1 VTDEHPEPRTTARP
15 LPEYGEYATPEEQ
28 AAAIGTVPEA
38 MQDITPQAV
47 VEPAPVVVSQ
57 GRRWDIIA
65 TVALLIFGAYATFSS
80 IPQFANLQ
88 GTIEEVYA
96 AYGYTGTYPNP
107 GLANAIGVTLNIVQP
122 IALVLAMFFGA
133 RRLRA
138 GKVSFWIPLGAGI
151 VVTIVASA
159 LLITAFYSD
168 PSFLAFVA
176 KSMGGS

>member
-1 VTDEHPEPRTTARP
+1 MPRPMPRP

-38 MQDITPQAV
+38 IQDITPQAV
-47 VEPAPVVVSQ
+47 VAPEPVVVSPR
-57 GRRWDIIA
+57 RRWDIIA

-96 AYGYTGTYPNP
+96 AYGYTGTYPDP
-107 GLANAIGVTLNIVQP
+107 GLASAIGITVNIVQP
-122 IALVLAMFFGA
+122 IALVLAMFFSA

-138 GKVSFWIPLGAGI
+138 GKVSFWIPLGSGI
-151 VVTIVASA
+151 IVTIVASA

-168 PSFLAFVA
+168 PAFLAFLA
-176 KSMGGS
+176 KAMGGS